1 MLSYGQLT
9 DLVLETYSQ
18 VYPTL
23 YATDG
28 TREAQVDIGKIFYNL
43 ANDDLIILVEKA
55 VREYAE
61 SKGITV

>member
-43 ANDDLIILVEKA
+43 ADDELIAQVEQA
-55 VREYAE
+55 VRKYAE

>member
-43 ANDDLIILVEKA
+43 ADDDLILLVEKA